1 MARRGS
7 YYLSRI
13 IKSGQL
19 NQETLIDAIAKP
31 ATILV
36 GKYAWTI
43 TNAFKFLDVDGQVI
57 YVYGKLTKYSQEG
70 TVKVVHQNS
79 EMPVIEP
86 NLIEASSPFIYIPEF
101 SGIAYLH
108 VWNQIERDVFASR
121 FSQIIKQSFDNFFVD
136 CKIEPIT
143 NLEKFLERLQSIEG
157 FIEIS
162 AKVNPP
168 NPLFGEAWRSL
179 RQYLENR
186 KLGELRVKEKAIE
199 SGSIVSDLPK
209 HINGI
214 LSQTQDN
221 PYKPEKP
228 IDIADA
234 GILMAAD
241 GYGDGRIIGHEK
253 GNGRIVILR
262 VSEKHSNFLFEIEPE
277 PEELFREA
285 YRQFQ
290 NINDERNMDHA

>member
-7 YYLSRI
+7 YYLSRV

-19 NQETLIDAIAKP
+19 NQDTFIKAMSKP

-43 TNAFKFLDVDGQVI
+43 TDAKNFKDGRKTV
-57 YVYGKLTKYSQEG
+57 YVYGKLSKYSPKG
-70 TVKVVHQNS
+70 TVKVVKQNS
-79 EMPVIEP
+79 ELPIIEP

-108 VWNQIERDVFASR
+108 VWNQIEREVFANR
-121 FSQIIKQSFDNFFVD
+121 FSRIIEESFGGFFVG

-143 NLEKFLERLQSIEG
+143 NLGKFLEKLQTIQS
-157 FIEIS
+157 FMEIS

-179 RQYLENR
+179 REYLAR
-186 KLGELRVKEKAIE
+186 RQIGELRVKEHAGE
-199 SGSIVSDLPK
+199 TGSIQSDLPK

-214 LSQTQDN
+214 LSQTDRN

-228 IDIADA
+228 IDITDA

-241 GYGDGRIIGHEK
+241 GYGDGKIVGNEK
-253 GNGRIVILR
+253 NTGRLIILR
-262 VSEKHSNFLFEIEPE
+262 VSEKHTNFLFDTEPE
-277 PEELFREA
+277 PEALFQEA
-285 YRQFQ
+285 NRQFQ
-290 NINDERNMDHA
+290 NISNERNMDHA

>member
-1 MARRGS
+1 MSRRGS
-7 YYLSRI
+7 YYLSRV
-13 IKSGQL
+13 IKAGQL
-19 NQETLIDAIAKP
+19 NQETLIQAIARP

-43 TNAFKFLDVDGQVI
+43 TDAMKYEIDGETV
-57 YVYGKLTKYSQEG
+57 YVYGKLSKYSPKG
-70 TVKVVHQNS
+70 TVKVVKQNS

-121 FSQIIKQSFDNFFVD
+121 FSRIIEESFGGFFVE

-143 NLEKFLERLQSIEG
+143 NLEKFLEKLRTIEN
-157 FIEIS
+157 FMEIS

-179 RQYLENR
+179 REYLAKR
-186 KLGELRVKEKAIE
+186 QIGELRVKERAGDN
-199 SGSIVSDLPK
+199 GSILSDLPN

-214 LSQTQDN
+214 LSQGGNN

-228 IDIADA
+228 IDITDA

-241 GYGDGRIIGHEK
+241 GYGDGKIVGSEK
-253 GNGRIVILR
+253 ATGRMVILR
-262 VSEKHSNFLFEIEPE
+262 VSEKHTNFLFEIEPE
-277 PEELFREA
+277 PEALFREA
-285 YRQFQ
+285 HHQFK
-290 NINDERNMDHA
+290 NISNERNMDHA